1 MYYRNASILKHEDI
15 STSGTKTLDLSLQ
28 DVVSRLNIQVKA
40 TNNGAAPT
48 AHPAKIISK
57 IEVVDGSD
65 VLWGL
70 SGQEALALQF
80 YNTKRSPLVINN
92 YLNDVM
98 NIVNYEIYFG
108 RHLYDP
114 VLGLDLTKYR
124 NPQLKITHSKASGGS
139 APDACTLEVTAD
151 VFDQK
156 AGKPSGFLMA
166 KENVSYS
173 LQTSANEYIDL
184 PTDYPMRKLLVMSL
198 AAGKQP
204 WELFNELKLS
214 EDNDKKVPFD
224 DKTSDLIKYF
234 AAQWPQ
240 IQESIE
246 GAALTTTR
254 NFYMMSTYEVEM
266 AVLAMGFASAYL
278 KSDYMYGGRVNI
290 RGSAACNFKSVI
302 RGYCPFGALCIPFG
316 DQNVVDDWFDVTKI
330 GSLRLTA
337 KAGSS
342 LGSDSPTCE
351 VITEQLRTYGAT
363 A

>member
-1 MYYRNASILKHEDI
+1 MNYRNAAILDHEDI
-15 STSGTKTLDLSLQ
+15 STAGTKTLDISLK
-28 DVVSRLNIQVKA
+28 DVISRINIQVKA
-40 TNNGAAPT
+40 TNDGSAPT
-48 AHPAKIISK
+48 AHPAKILSK

-80 YNTKRSPLVINN
+80 YNTGRAPLVINN
-92 YLNDVM
+92 YLDNVM

-114 VLGLDLTKYR
+114 IVGLDPTKFR
-124 NPQLKITHSKASGGS
+124 NPQLKVTHNKASGGS
-139 APDACTLEVTAD
+139 APDAATLEVTAD
-151 VFDQK
+151 VFDVK
-156 AGKPSGFLMA
+156 EAKPIGFLMA
-166 KENVSYS
+166 KENVSYT

-184 PTDYPMRKLLVMSL
+184 PTDHTMRKLMVMSL

-204 WELFNELKLS
+204 WELYNELKLS
-214 EDNDKKVPFD
+214 EDNDKKIPLD
-224 DKTSDLIKYF
+224 DKTSDLLKYF

-240 IQESIE
+240 IMESIE

-266 AVLAMGFASAYL
+266 AAIAMGFTAAYM
-278 KSDYMYGGRVNI
+278 KSDYMYGGRVDI
-290 RGSAACNFKSVI
+290 RGSAAANFKAVV
-302 RGYCPFGALCIPFG
+302 RGYAPFGALCIPFG
-316 DQNVVDDWFDVTKI
+316 DQSVVEDWFDVTKI
-330 GSLRLTA
+330 GNLRLTA

-351 VITEQLRTYGAT
+351 VITEQLRRYA
-363 A
+363 